1 MRIKMKISYEACK
14 RAVSIIELFITALLK
29 TYKKFTYSLL
39 FDHEELDTENNLFD
53 EPEVSF

>member
-1 MRIKMKISYEACK
+1 MKISYEACK